1 VAIVFHP
8 LSLQEALRVRSREH
22 AQVLAGG
29 TDWMVR
35 QARFSNQE
43 RPVLYISRLKEL
55 QEITLQ
61 GEELSIGAACTLT
74 ELLQSSLLPEYL
86 KQPLVQMASP
96 AIRNVATI
104 GGNVCNASPAA
115 DALPMLYAL
124 DAVLCL
130 QSEGNTEWVSVQ
142 DFVLG
147 PGRTRLNE
155 GQLLTQIRI
164 PLRQGW
170 HCFYHKAGMRRANSL
185 SKLSFYALAEHASG
199 RLKDVRIA
207 FGAVAP
213 TVVRSREAEE
223 KIISGNRPLSSEQLQ
238 SILAQYDTLLK
249 PIDDARS
256 NASYRREIS
265 LRLLRQYLRERIY
278 A

>member
-1 VAIVFHP
+1 MGIVYHP
-8 LSLQEALRVRSREH
+8 LSLQEALRIRSREH

-29 TDWMVR
+29 TDWMLR
-35 QARFSNQE
+35 RARFSMEE
-43 RPVLYISRLKEL
+43 RPVLNINRLKEL
-55 QEITLQ
+55 QGITLQ
-61 GEELSIGAACTLT
+61 GEELCIGAACTLT
-74 ELLQSSLLPEYL
+74 GLLQSPLLPDFL
-86 KQPLVQMASP
+86 RKPLVQMASP

-130 QSEGNTEWVSVQ
+130 QSEGKMELISVQ
-142 DFVLG
+142 DFILG
-147 PGRTRLNE
+147 PGRTRLGE

-164 PLRQGW
+164 PLRQVW
-170 HCFYHKAGMRRANSL
+170 RCFYQKVGMRRANSL
-185 SKLSFYALAEHASG
+185 SKLSFYALAEWSSG
-199 RLKDVRIA
+199 CLKDVRIA

-213 TVVRSREAEE
+213 TVVRSREAEQE
-223 KIISGNRPLSSEQLQ
+223 IISGNRPFSSEQLQ
-238 SILAQYDTLLK
+238 SILAQYDRLLK

-265 LRLLRQYLRERIY
+265 LRLLREYLRERIY

>member
-1 VAIVFHP
+1 MAIVYHP
-8 LSLQEALRVRSREH
+8 LNLQEALRVRSREH

-35 QARFSNQE
+35 RVRFSME
-43 RPVLYISRLKEL
+43 KRPVLYISQINEL
-55 QEITLQ
+55 QGITLQ
-61 GEELSIGAACTLT
+61 GEELCIGAACTLT
-74 ELLQSSLLPEYL
+74 ELLRSPLLPEYL

-142 DFVLG
+142 DFILG
-147 PGRTRLNE
+147 PGRTRLND

-164 PLRQGW
+164 SLRQDW
-170 HCFYHKAGMRRANSL
+170 RCFYHKVGMRRANSL
-185 SKLSFYALAEHASG
+185 SKLSLYALAEHASG

-213 TVVRSREAEE
+213 TVVRSREAEQG
-223 KIISGNRPLSSEQLQ
+223 IISGNRTFSSEQLQ
-238 SILAQYDTLLK
+238 SILAQYDTLLN

-256 NASYRREIS
+256 NASYRREVS
-265 LRLLRQYLRERIY
+265 LRLLREYLRERIY